1 MKNLKYDSITI
12 QPYLI
17 TEYFSLEEKKLLFS
31 LRSQCYDAKLN
42 FRKLYKKDLGCRLKC
57 QSEDSQNHIFQ
68 SCQPILDKLGLTEVP
83 NIIHIYGTPVEQKKC
98 NENIYPNWP
107 NEETTYTKF
116 VNMHIISLICY

>member
-1 MKNLKYDSITI
+1 MKNLKYDSITF

-17 TEYFSLEEKKLLFS
+17 TEYFSLEEKKFLFS
-31 LRSQCYDAKLN
+31 LRSLCYDAKLN

-83 NIIHIYGTPVEQKKC
+83 NIIHIYGTPVEQKNAIK
-98 NENIYPNWP
+98 IFLQIHLMR
-107 NEETTYTKF
+107 KQLIQ
-116 VNMHIISLICY
+116 NM